1 MPSQLSFQQCFL
13 PGRKTGLTPDW
24 CVGLGLLETF
34 YVLGADTKKDANIKA
49 TCLAAVLD
57 QCQIAVESLGP
68 DYSLPRHLI
77 VAADNTPREAKN
89 QFFATFVALLVA
101 SNQFDTVEVQ
111 YLQVGHTNNELDQ
124 RVSSLATILSKARV
138 KLARDLK
145 HDLGTQ

>member
-1 MPSQLSFQQCFL
+1 MKIMIDGMDQAKFRCPRNLASTNAFSQVARPALHL
-13 PGRKTGLTPDW
+13 
-24 CVGLGLLETF
+24 
-34 YVLGADTKKDANIKA
+34 KDANMKA

-89 QFFATFVALLVA
+89 QFFATFAALLVA

-124 RVSSLATILSKARV
+124 RFSSLATILSKARV
-138 KLARDLK
+138 KLARDLN
-145 HDLGTQ
+145 TTWAPSS